1 MSAKQIAIIGGGAAG
16 FFTAIQIKLHQ
27 PSAQVTIYE
36 KSQDFLQKVRVS
48 GGGRCNVTHACFDPK
63 ELAAHYPRGQKE
75 LLGPFHHFQPGD
87 TIAFFEERGIALKAE
102 EDGRMFPTTDSSET
116 IIRCFMDETKRLGV
130 RLETGRGMKS
140 LEKKGEGWRITFL
153 DFSTADANA
162 VVVATGSQRSTWDIL
177 ATLGHSIVEP
187 VPSLFTFRAQC
198 PLVPELAGISS
209 PVSVSIPTL
218 DLEAEGPI
226 LITHRGF
233 SGPAILRLSAWG
245 ARKLAQVEYRFELR
259 INWAKMEA
267 EELRE
272 AFDDLRQRTGAALVK
287 NARVVDMP
295 RRLWEMLC
303 ERMGDKR
310 WAELTRQE
318 LDKLIENFC
327 NYPVQVNGKDTFK
340 EEFVTAGGVALE
352 EMNFKTMESRIHK
365 GLHLAGEVLN
375 IDAITGGFNFQ
386 ACWTESYL
394 IGKGM
399 TEKT

>member
-1 MSAKQIAIIGGGAAG
+1 VKKKNIAIIGGGAAG

-27 PSAQVTIYE
+27 PEAQVTLYE

-140 LEKKGEGWRITFL
+140 LEKKGDGWRITFL
-153 DFSTADANA
+153 DFSTVDADV
-162 VVVATGSQRSTWDIL
+162 VVVATGSQRSTWDVL
-177 ATLGHSIVEP
+177 AKLGHKIIEP

-198 PLVPELAGISS
+198 PLVPELAGIAA
-209 PVSVSIPTL
+209 PVAVSIPTL

-303 ERMGDKR
+303 ERIGDKR

-352 EMNFKTMESRIHK
+352 EVNFKTMESRLHS

-386 ACWTESYL
+386 ACWTEGYL
-394 IGKGM
+394 IGKINGS
-399 TEKT
+399 

>member
-1 MSAKQIAIIGGGAAG
+1 MSTKHIAIIGGGAAG

-27 PSAQVTIYE
+27 ADAQVTIYE

-130 RLETGRGMKS
+130 RLETGKGMKS
-140 LEKKGEGWRITFL
+140 LEKKGDGWRITFL
-153 DFSTADANA
+153 DFSTVDADA

-177 ATLGHSIVEP
+177 AKLGHKIIEP

-198 PLVPELAGISS
+198 PLVPELAGIAT
-209 PVSVSIPTL
+209 PVSVSIPS
-218 DLEAEGPI
+218 LELESEGPL

-245 ARKLAQVEYRFELR
+245 ARQLAQVDYRFELR

-272 AFDDLRQRTGAALVK
+272 AFEDLRQRTGAALVK

-303 ERMGDKR
+303 ARMGEKR
-310 WAELTRQE
+310 WAELTRAE

-327 NYPVQVNGKDTFK
+327 AYRVQVNGKDTFK

-352 EMNFKTMESRIHK
+352 EVNFKTMESRIHS

-386 ACWTESYL
+386 ACWTEGYL
-394 IGKGM
+394 IGKGIA
-399 TEKT
+399 EKT

>member
-1 MSAKQIAIIGGGAAG
+1 MSKKNIAIIGGGAAG

-27 PSAQVTIYE
+27 PEAHVTIYE

-140 LEKKGEGWRITFL
+140 LEKKGDGWRITFL
-153 DFSTADANA
+153 DFSTVDAEA
-162 VVVATGSQRSTWDIL
+162 VVVATGSQRSTWDVL
-177 ATLGHSIVEP
+177 AKLGHKIIEP

-198 PLVPELAGISS
+198 PLVPELAGIAA
-209 PVSVSIPTL
+209 PVTVSIPAL
-218 DLEAEGPI
+218 DLEAEGPL

-303 ERMGDKR
+303 ERMADKR

-352 EMNFKTMESRIHK
+352 EVNFKTMESRLHS
-365 GLHLAGEVLN
+365 GLYLAGEVLN

-386 ACWTESYL
+386 ACWTEGYL
-394 IGKGM
+394 IGKINGS
-399 TEKT
+399 